1 MRSLLSIC
9 IIVCIILVS
18 GCQPDKKRH
27 SSKDISEAQQTLV
40 KINKALVINDREVIE
55 SYIKRQKLDSMKESG
70 SGLYYFIWGNPKGDL
85 VKTGNVVEYNYKI
98 SMLDGTVC
106 YQSEAGNPKKFK
118 VGLGG
123 VESGLEQAVLLMCQ
137 GQKGI
142 FILPP
147 HLAYGLLG
155 DEKMIPSRSII
166 VYEIEMLNVYR

>member
-1 MRSLLSIC
+1 MRSLSYLYIFIYVFLLFSC
-9 IIVCIILVS
+9 E
-18 GCQPDKKRH
+18 PDKKRH
-27 SSKDISEAQQTLV
+27 SSKDISETQKTLV
-40 KINKALVINDREVIE
+40 KINKALVANDRELIE

-70 SGLYYFIWGNPKGDL
+70 SGLYYFIWGNPKGEL

-98 SMLDGTVC
+98 ILLDGTVC
-106 YQSEAGNPKKFK
+106 YKSEAGNPKKFK

-123 VESGLEQAVLLMCQ
+123 VESGLEQAVLLMRK
-137 GQKGI
+137 GQNGI